1 MIVAAASYFALTAA
15 VRAVLFFT
23 VVFLVHVL
31 VPHQSAVHVVSA
43 LSPLSCDT
51 MEVVSLTRFPVKGLG
66 PSLLDSVHIQG
77 SGETFPDDRRF
88 ALLKKVNVDKFDS
101 ANPEWLFKGNFLCA
115 FTAPELM
122 ARYECE
128 YRIIEAG
135 GSSSDEERGSS
146 GTHNVRCRQSCGA
159 PWDDVDG
166 ASKRNT
172 NTKIQRLLTVWERDE
187 NGKSQKA
194 SSSPVLGPVDLATDL
209 GKEETG
215 AFFSQKIGE
224 DVVCVTAKQ
233 AQSKVSDSRSITAHN
248 HQFGNTSSGVK
259 ANGNTRT
266 VHIINAETVRQFS
279 DAIGIPLNPSRF
291 RPNVVVSS
299 LEPWAEFDMIGKTL
313 VLEQNGSSNDDNES
327 SELLTLD
334 IVSKTVRC
342 EGVGIDPDD
351 AQTGVLP
358 IPSLLT
364 EHFPERGPYLGVYAI
379 VRTGGT
385 LRLGDRLQ
393 CRELLKQA

>member
-1 MIVAAASYFALTAA
+1 MIVAAASSFALTAV
-15 VRAVLFFT
+15 VRAVLLFIAF
-23 VVFLVHVL
+23 L

-43 LSPLSCDT
+43 LSPLSSDT
-51 MEVVSLTRFPVKGLG
+51 MKIVSLSRFPVKGLG

-88 ALLKKVNVDKFDS
+88 ALLKKVNADKFDS

-128 YRIIEAG
+128 YRMIAAG
-135 GSSSDEERGSS
+135 GSSSGEERCS
-146 GTHNVRCRQSCGA
+146 GTSTSTVSSRRSYGA

-166 ASKRNT
+166 ASKSNT
-172 NTKIQRLLTVWERDE
+172 NSNANTKIQRLLTVWERDE
-187 NGKSQKA
+187 TGKSQKA
-194 SSSPVLGPVDLATDL
+194 SSGAVLGPVDLATDL

-215 AFFSQKIGE
+215 AFFSLISGE
-224 DVVCVTAKQ
+224 DVVCVTAEQ
-233 AQSKVSDSRSITAHN
+233 PQSKVGDSKSITAHR
-248 HQFGNTSSGVK
+248 HQFGNTSAGVK

-313 VLEQNGSSNDDNES
+313 VLEHNGSSNDGNES
-327 SELLTLD
+327 NELLALD

-385 LRLGDRLQ
+385 LKLGDRLQ
-393 CRELLKQA
+393 CREL